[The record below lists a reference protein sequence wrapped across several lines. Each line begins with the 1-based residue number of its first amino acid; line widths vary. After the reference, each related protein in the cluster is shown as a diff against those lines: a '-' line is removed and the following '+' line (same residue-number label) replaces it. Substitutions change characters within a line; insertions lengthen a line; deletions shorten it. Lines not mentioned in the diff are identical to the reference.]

1 MKQRR
6 RIRPATIGQ
15 KLPKIKPSTGRAVHA
30 VIGRRSEALRMQHI
44 LGLDHVIILV
54 RDLDDADARM
64 ARLGFRPTP
73 RG

>member
-1 MKQRR
+1 
-6 RIRPATIGQ
+6 
-15 KLPKIKPSTGRAVHA
+15 
-30 VIGRRSEALRMQHI
+30 MQHV

-73 RG
+73 RGHHSAHMGTANSTVMLSMQYGSRQRIFGYGACQG